1 MVITHVIFSPWA
13 KRRKLKFQT
22 IAFRIFKSHY
32 SALKSHSSVLSTYN
46 QRWNGSKKPRTGVT
60 WSNGRGIMV
69 GAGHLRP
76 YTECVVRAPGRSYRG
91 QGCNLVPQPNIV
103 SVLLYFSFMA
113 GCIYM
118 HVFLL
123 PTVISSVH
131 YYCMHY
137 ISYMNYAW
145 SDDYLLGGLD
155 LGCSSYIGCKGGNI
169 TCTRPHVTS
178 LLIVVQSNTNIFF
191 YTRGPLATPLLW
203 CPTLT

>member
-69 GAGHLRP
+69 GAGHLCP
-76 YTECVVRAPGRSYRG
+76 FTECVVRAPGRSYRG

-103 SVLLYFSFMA
+103 SVLLYGRLYLNA
-113 GCIYM
+113 C
-118 HVFLL
+118 LL
-123 PTVISSVH
+123 
-131 YYCMHY
+131 
-137 ISYMNYAW
+137 
-145 SDDYLLGGLD
+145 
-155 LGCSSYIGCKGGNI
+155 I
-169 TCTRPHVTS
+169 TNSNFFRS
-178 LLIVVQSNTNIFF
+178 LLLHALYFIYELCMIRWLFVGGASI
-191 YTRGPLATPLLW
+191 
-203 CPTLT
+203 

>member
-1 MVITHVIFSPWA
+1 
-13 KRRKLKFQT
+13 
-22 IAFRIFKSHY
+22 
-32 SALKSHSSVLSTYN
+32 
-46 QRWNGSKKPRTGVT
+46 
-60 WSNGRGIMV
+60 
-69 GAGHLRP
+69 
-76 YTECVVRAPGRSYRG
+76 
-91 QGCNLVPQPNIV
+91 
-103 SVLLYFSFMA
+103 
-113 GCIYM
+113 M

-155 LGCSSYIGCKGGNI
+155 LGCSSYIGCKGGNF

-203 CPTLT
+203 CPTLTLLTQSNIMKTFKPVCFQVSFINHCVITLILKDMVLCLTPFYFGMICAKFCKNWLSGLKLKMWQVCKKTDNVYKIR